1 MPDATEAFTAL
12 AQSGLN
18 FDTLFDQ
25 VTAAD
30 RGVRAP
36 VSAMD
41 EACRRLIRAREQ
53 LDRLSPGISDLGFQA
68 RQRELAGEDPGA
80 VLAWYREAMAQ
91 LKAEDE
97 RAGP

>member
-12 AQSGLN
+12 ACSDLT
-18 FDTLFDQ
+18 FDALFDR

-30 RGVRAP
+30 RGAHAP

-41 EACRRLIRAREQ
+41 EACRRLTRAREQ
-53 LDRLSPGISDLGFQA
+53 LDRLSPAISELSFHA
-68 RQRELAGEDPGA
+68 RQRELSGEDSSA

-97 RAGP
+97 RANQ